1 MAMVVLDSGNTD
13 AIIKDATGSPDEP
26 LKEIPSAKPAES
38 TEKPVEAKKDEPA
51 PEDDADDIEGED
63 GLTARQ
69 KREFTASMLK
79 TLSRK
84 HRAQKTAEDFA
95 TQQYN
100 ERQLAIQR
108 ADQLAR
114 ELERMKSELQNA
126 KPKEPEGQAPK
137 RENFETEQAYQDA
150 MLDWKVDQKFR
161 AKLAED
167 AKKAEEVRQAEILA
181 TAKARID
188 KAIALQPDF
197 KEVTEAAD
205 LEVPNHIA
213 GYMQES
219 ELFGEIAY
227 HFAKHPDELTRLA
240 KLTPA
245 RSLVEL
251 GKIESK
257 LTPFAESAAAEPSA
271 KVNGQKP
278 KPSETGSDES
288 PAAASEKATGPS
300 TETVSGKPAGP
311 SRPRPPAPITPLS
324 VGSAAQVEK
333 PESEMNGKEAL
344 AHYQKTHGVNL
355 HRRQRH

>member
-1 MAMVVLDSGNTD
+1 MVVLDSGNLD
-13 AIIKDATGSPDEP
+13 AIVKDATGSPDEP
-26 LKEIPSAKPAES
+26 LKEIPTPKPPEA
-38 TEKPVEAKKDEPA
+38 TEKAVEAKKS
-51 PEDDADDIEGED
+51 EDATEEDADDIEGED

-108 ADQLAR
+108 AEQFER
-114 ELERMKSELQNA
+114 ELTRLKNELQNA
-126 KPKEPEGQAPK
+126 KPAPQETGQPK

-150 MLDWKVDQKFR
+150 LIDYRVDQKFK
-161 AKLAED
+161 AKQAED
-167 AKKAEEVRQAEILA
+167 AKLAQQAREAEILA

-188 KAIALQPDF
+188 RAIELQPDF
-197 KEVTEAAD
+197 KEVTGSVD
-205 LEVPNHIA
+205 LEVPTHIA

-227 HFAKHPDELTRLA
+227 HFAKHPAELDRLA

-257 LTPFAESAAAEPSA
+257 LTPFAERAAAEPSA
-271 KVNGQKP
+271 KSNGQKP
-278 KPSETGSDES
+278 MPSETGSDES
-288 PAAASEKATGPS
+288 DAAATQKATGPS

-333 PESEMNGKEAL
+333 DFREMDGKEAL
-344 AHYQKTHGVNL
+344 AHYQKKHGVNL
-355 HRRQRH
+355 NRRQRH